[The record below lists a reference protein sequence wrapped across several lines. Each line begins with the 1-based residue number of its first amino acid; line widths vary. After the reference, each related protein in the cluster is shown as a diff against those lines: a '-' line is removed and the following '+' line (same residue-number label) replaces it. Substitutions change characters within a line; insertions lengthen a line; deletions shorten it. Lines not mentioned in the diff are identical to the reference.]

1 MNEKKNRDGEVEGG
15 EERRGEAMDTQTG
28 GGREGGR
35 QTDRVHRG
43 VSDMVSVRQTVHRGL
58 MREH

>member
-1 MNEKKNRDGEVEGG
+1 MRKKNRDGEVEGG
-15 EERRGEAMDTQTG
+15 EGRRGEAMDTQT
-28 GGREGGR
+28 GREGGR

>member
-28 GGREGGR
+28 GGRE
-35 QTDRVHRG
+35 TDRVHRG

>member
-1 MNEKKNRDGEVEGG
+1 MRKKTEVGRWRG
-15 EERRGEAMDTQTG
+15 ERRGEAMDTQTG